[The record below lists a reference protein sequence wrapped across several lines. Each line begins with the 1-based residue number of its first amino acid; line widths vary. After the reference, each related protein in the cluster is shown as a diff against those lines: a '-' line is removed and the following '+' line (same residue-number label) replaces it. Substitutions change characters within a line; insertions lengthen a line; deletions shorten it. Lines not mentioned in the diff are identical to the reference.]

1 MARQRTDMHRLQELV
16 RLHRLGRTAREVASM
31 LGMGRNTF
39 SAYAK
44 ALDAAGL
51 LEGEAPGSAR
61 HPPRSGRHLAQ
72 PDLTAHLG
80 GTPPLAEHVDALR
93 HRRLHLGSQAREAE
107 DSAQLTR

>member
-1 MARQRTDMHRLQELV
+1 MARHRTDMHRLQELV

-51 LEGEAPGSAR
+51 LEG
-61 HPPRSGRHLAQ
+61 
-72 PDLTAHLG
+72 
-80 GTPPLAEHVDALR
+80 
-93 HRRLHLGSQAREAE
+93 
-107 DSAQLTR
+107 